1 MNKMI
6 DSIIFDV
13 DGTIWDSR
21 DAVARAWNEVFTAE
35 HVNLQVDVAC
45 LTGYFGQMLP
55 DIARQLLP
63 DYPEDEQMR
72 IIGLCCEE
80 EHRKLYAEGAPAY
93 DGLEDTLKK
102 LSARYPL
109 FVVSNCQAGYI
120 ELVLEKTGFGSY
132 FTGHLCP
139 GDTGKAKAY
148 NIRAIADKYNLKAP
162 VYIGDTDGDHQACKE
177 AKIPFVYAS
186 YGFGHTDDPDYVIH
200 KPTDLLSLFL

>member
-35 HVNLQVDVAC
+35 HVDLQVDVPC

-63 DYPEDEQMR
+63 DYPEDEQLR
-72 IIGLCCEE
+72 IIQLCCEE

-93 DGLEDTLKK
+93 EGLKDTLEK

-148 NIRAIADKYNLKAP
+148 NISAIAAKYDLKSP
-162 VYIGDTDGDHQACKE
+162 VYVGDTDGDHQACKE
-177 AKIPFVYAS
+177 AKVPFVYAS
-186 YGFGHTDDPDYVIH
+186 YGFGQTEDPDYVIQ
-200 KPTDLLSLFL
+200 KPADLLSLFL

>member
-63 DYPEDEQMR
+63 DYKEDEQMR

-109 FVVSNCQAGYI
+109 LWSATVRPVILSWFWKKPD
-120 ELVLEKTGFGSY
+120 LVPTLQDIFAQVIQERQKHIISVQ
-132 FTGHLCP
+132 LLI
-139 GDTGKAKAY
+139 
-148 NIRAIADKYNLKAP
+148 NII
-162 VYIGDTDGDHQACKE
+162 
-177 AKIPFVYAS
+177 
-186 YGFGHTDDPDYVIH
+186 
-200 KPTDLLSLFL
+200 